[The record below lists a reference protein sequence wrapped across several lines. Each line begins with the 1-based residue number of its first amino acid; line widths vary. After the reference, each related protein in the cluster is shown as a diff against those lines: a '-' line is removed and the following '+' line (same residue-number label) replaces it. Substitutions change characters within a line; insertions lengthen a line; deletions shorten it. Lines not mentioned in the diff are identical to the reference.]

1 MQLASPGHSD
11 YGPNKRPTEIG
22 DSHHDP
28 GDVSAGSSSV
38 QSEQAGGSVA
48 ARAKNRE
55 PGFLTIREAASLL
68 RVSESTI
75 RNAVR
80 NGQLRAFRFG
90 NRGGSIRIAA
100 DDFQQYVTSCETP
113 GPRRTAKGAGSGNG
127 LFKALDGRK
136 LLAAWQRQGV
146 LDGPPSDSSAP
157 SSGSRY
163 VP

>member
-1 MQLASPGHSD
+1 MRPLSYGRSPP
-11 YGPNKRPTEIG
+11 GP
-22 DSHHDP
+22 DSHRTGIDGNHHSLA
-28 GDVSAGSSSV
+28 GNSAQLSSST
-38 QSEQAGGSVA
+38 SEQPDGSVVVHA
-48 ARAKNRE
+48 ESRE
-55 PGFLTIREAASLL
+55 PGFLTIRDAASLL
-68 RVSESTI
+68 RVSQSTI

-100 DDFQQYVTSCETP
+100 DDFQEYVTSCETP
-113 GPRRTAKGAGSGNG
+113 GPRRPAKAAGSGNG

-157 SSGSRY
+157 SSGLRY